1 MKTGTLISL
10 GISEKSAK
18 IYLATLSL
26 GTTSVQEIAQKTGL
40 KRPTVYLHIDELI
53 RQGLFQKVSLNK
65 KHYYRAADPHVL
77 EGRMKKGLDALQSA
91 MPEFIALQ
99 SRTPGKPHVVV
110 YEGEEGMREVYREM
124 KIANSLR
131 IWSNMG
137 PMLGS
142 FHDTYMELA
151 ETTKENG
158 IGTREIIAD
167 TKEARRY
174 SRLVS
179 KVSGPIYSARIATAE
194 GVTNDAFIY
203 GKVVA
208 LFRLSEFN
216 MFVVR
221 IEDKTIADSMKA
233 LFDMAWKSA
242 KAFR

>member
-1 MKTGTLISL
+1 MKADALRPL
-10 GISEKSAK
+10 GISEKAAK
-18 IYLATLSL
+18 IYLVALSL
-26 GTTSVQEIAQKTGL
+26 GTTSVQDIAQKTGL

-53 RQGLFQKVSLNK
+53 RQGLFQKISLNK

-91 MPEFIALQ
+91 MPEFVALQ

-124 KIANSLR
+124 KSANSLR
-131 IWSNMG
+131 VWSNMG

-151 ETTKENG
+151 EAIRENG
-158 IGTREIIAD
+158 IGTKEIIAD

-174 SRLVS
+174 SRLVAR
-179 KVSGPIYSARIATAE
+179 VCGPVYSARTATAE
-194 GVTNDAFIY
+194 GLANDSFIY
-203 GKVVA
+203 GNVVA
-208 LFRLSEFN
+208 LFRLSEHN